1 MRKALIGIVGK
12 PDNTDDMWSY
22 IEINNEIKECVNK
35 NNALAIGIIPQDL
48 KYKKTGDNEYDLA
61 QYEIN
66 DLKEIISKVDGIV
79 LQGGLSSNSY
89 EQEIIKICLEKDLPL
104 LCICCGF
111 NNMVR
116 ALGGT
121 LFEEESDIHSKYGV
135 QHVHEVI
142 LKQDSKLFEI
152 MGNEKITVNSIHR
165 KVTSPEFVK
174 NCDIVGICPTDNTV
188 EAIEVPNK
196 KFAIG
201 VKWHPELMQDENCMD
216 EIFKKFIESC
226 ETN

>member
-48 KYKKTGDNEYDLA
+48 KYKKTGDNEYDLD

-201 VKWHPELMQDENCMD
+201 VKWHPELMQGENCMD
-216 EIFKKFIESC
+216 EIFKKFIEIC